1 MFVDFRGLLS
11 IVNLSEQTTVQTEQ
25 IEKRKMVNIQIQMVE
40 NNYPNSI
47 ENINEMDKRVLK
59 QKLLKYDLL
68 NGKHLNFDK
77 S

>member
-68 NGKHLNFDK
+68 NGNLLH
-77 S
+77 

>member
-47 ENINEMDKRVLK
+47 EDTNEKDKRVLK

-68 NGKHLNFDK
+68 NGNLLH
-77 S
+77 